1 MVAFVRTALAY
12 LALLVLTPTFAGAV
26 IVAGLLGRRDRAG
39 SIYDLVPR
47 VWSRL
52 VLAAAGIEVVVHG
65 DEHRRGERHIFVAN
79 HNSGVEIFA
88 LFSRL
93 RWVKFVA
100 KAELFRI
107 PIVGRAMR
115 YAGMIPIERTNHA
128 GARASIQLAGT
139 IIASGA
145 SVILF
150 PEGTRSRTYD
160 LRPFKKGA
168 FVLAIETQAPI
179 VPVAVHGTLEI
190 MPKGSPLVRPGRV
203 DLHFLPP
210 LETAGKSFGD
220 REALAA
226 EARSRIAECLRRE
239 YGVPAPAQKA
249 ETAPGAYI

>member
-1 MVAFVRTALAY
+1 MIVAIIRTALAY
-12 LALLVLTPTFAGAV
+12 LTLLVATPPL
-26 IVAGLLGRRDRAG
+26 AGLVILAGLIGVRDRAG

-47 VWSRL
+47 IWSRL

-65 DEHRRGERHIFVAN
+65 DEHRRGDRHIFVAN
-79 HNSGVEIFA
+79 HNSGIEIFA
-88 LFSRL
+88 LFARG

-115 YAGMIPIERTNHA
+115 HAGMIPIERQNQVR
-128 GARASIQLAGT
+128 ARASIQQAGSV
-139 IIASGA
+139 IASGA

-150 PEGTRSRTYD
+150 PEGTRSETYR

-168 FVLAIETQAPI
+168 FVLAIDTQAPV

-210 LETAGKSFGD
+210 LDTAGKSYAD
-220 REALAA
+220 RDALAV
-226 EARSRIAECLRRE
+226 EAQARIAECLARE
-239 YGVPAPAQKA
+239 YG
-249 ETAPGAYI
+249 ETPRSDGAGSPSAA

>member
-1 MVAFVRTALAY
+1 VLA
-12 LALLVLTPTFAGAV
+12 
-26 IVAGLLGRRDRAG
+26 VAGID
-39 SIYDLVPR
+39 
-47 VWSRL
+47 
-52 VLAAAGIEVVVHG
+52 VVVHG

-115 YAGMIPIERTNHA
+115 YAGMIPIERANRT

-150 PEGTRSRTYD
+150 PEGTRSRTYE

-168 FVLAIETQAPI
+168 FVLAIETQSPI
-179 VPVAVHGTLEI
+179 VPVAVYGTVEI
-190 MPKGSPLVRPGRV
+190 MPKGSLLVRPGRV
-203 DLHFLPP
+203 HLHFLPP
-210 LETAGKSFGD
+210 IDTEGKSYDD
-220 REALAA
+220 RDALADDA
-226 EARSRIAECLRRE
+226 QSRIAECLRRE
-239 YGVPAPAQKA
+239 YGVTPAPERA
-249 ETAPGAYI
+249 ESRANA